1 MQIPFKGIWEDFFR
15 TPAPIVI
22 TTLMALYLGGLA
34 YYHKFVY
41 QPELKFNFYST
52 SPVKVQI
59 ANANDN
65 YVVQGVFNNVIE
77 GDRKTIS
84 STKDSIN
91 RYCLDFRVN
100 SPRPALIYIEG
111 EAIEIFLV
119 PDSTLHIKVLLDS
132 DGSLDSIDFSGKT
145 AQICQ
150 YYHKKNEAFQ
160 NAKLRTSRN
169 VVNSQNLLTY
179 SKLLDS
185 LTQVEYRFLDS
196 QKIVYHLPEWFVDF
210 EKNEMLYQKAY
221 LKLSNL
227 SKSAPP
233 QGYLDSVK
241 IDNGNAVFSYYYY
254 LYLNTYLKRRISE
267 IAIAADSSKQMEMPE
282 LQIADTLLKSEV
294 HDVYITRAIFRCL
307 QKNDFALAKS
317 LFEKHKNFKERK
329 YYRFLN
335 TQFSDKKE

>member
-15 TPAPIVI
+15 TPAPIAI

-59 ANANDN
+59 VNANDN

-77 GDRKTIS
+77 GDRKTIN
-84 STKDSIN
+84 STKDSLN

-119 PDSTLHIKVLLDS
+119 PDSTLQIKAVLDS
-132 DGSLDSIDFSGKT
+132 DGSLDSIDFRGKT

-169 VVNSQNLLTY
+169 VVNSQDLISY
-179 SKLLDS
+179 GKLLDS
-185 LTQVEYRFLDS
+185 LTQVEYIFLNS
-196 QKIVYHLPEWFVDF
+196 QKLIYNLPEWFVDF
-210 EKNEMLYQKAY
+210 ERNEMLYQKAY

-233 QGYLDSVK
+233 IGYLDSVK

-254 LYLNTYLKRRISE
+254 LYLNTYLKRKVNEAGFSDKI
-267 IAIAADSSKQMEMPE
+267 KQIEMPE
-282 LQIADTLLKSEV
+282 LQLADTLLKSEV
-294 HDVYITRAIFRCL
+294 HDVYITRTIFRCL
-307 QKNDFALAKS
+307 QKNDFVLAKT
-317 LFEKHKNFKERK
+317 LFQKYKNFKERK

-335 TQFSDKKE
+335 AQFLDKER

>member
-77 GDRKTIS
+77 GDRETIS
-84 STKDSIN
+84 SRKDSLSQ
-91 RYCLDFRVN
+91 YCLDFRVN
-100 SPRPALIYIEG
+100 SPRPALLYIEG

-119 PDSTLHIKVLLDS
+119 PDSTLFIKVVLDS
-132 DGSLDSIDFSGKT
+132 DGSLDSIDFNGKT
-145 AQICQ
+145 APICR
-150 YYHKKNEAFQ
+150 YYHKKNEVFQ

-169 VVNSQNLLTY
+169 VIRSQDLLTY

-196 QKIVYHLPEWFVDF
+196 QMPIFNLPEWFVDF
-210 EKNEMLYQKAY
+210 ERNEMIYQKAY

-227 SKSAPP
+227 SKSTPP
-233 QGYLDSVK
+233 VGYLDSVK

-254 LYLNTYLKRRISE
+254 LFLNTHLKRQVSQITSLS
-267 IAIAADSSKQMEMPE
+267 DSLKQVEMPE

-294 HDVYITRAIFRCL
+294 HDVYITRAIFHAL
-307 QKNDFALAKS
+307 QKNDFSFAKS
-317 LFEKHKNFKERK
+317 LFEKYKNFKERK